1 MSRLREENVLPMSR
15 LREEKLIPLWW
26 CIWV

>member
-1 MSRLREENVLPMSR
+1 MSRLREENVLQMSR
-15 LREEKLIPLWW
+15 LRQEKQIPLWW